1 MGVNCTNIFN
11 NQHVEMKFL
20 NLSAIKKSYNVCK
33 KRFFKFLTQAENI
46 LPYYY
51 SLIACVIFLWLAE
64 SYITSALGTL
74 NAWCVCDL
82 NKTAFGWL
90 VFFSVSLYIGV
101 SIWKYVRR
109 GLYVSHRYLCWWSTG
124 LAYYLYYRLLSS
136 HFLFWGINVLGMNI
150 AYLDLLVP
158 AFLTLVILKILNSVK
173 ETERTSG
180 GIILSDEPISDI
192 ESDLFGYKDIV
203 WYLKGD
209 LETVNVTEHA
219 FSVGITGEWGT
230 GKSSFL
236 NIFEKSIDDSNSIVV
251 RFYPR
256 SSTKPDKIQDDF
268 FDVFSEAIG
277 KYHTSISG
285 TITRYIRALKLVDGE
300 GLFNRLTDAFESFN
314 VEDERNR
321 ICEAISKIGRTI
333 YVIIEDLDRLSGI
346 ELLEVLK
353 LIDRNGAFCNVIYMS
368 AYDKQY
374 VNGVLKQT
382 LGHQIDGDFT
392 DKYFCYELPL
402 PVQKTWVIKS
412 FIAKYLREHTLSIS
426 NDMTYSKEL
435 AGEWEKVGS
444 MVVMTLG
451 TIRHVKRFIN
461 LFMSRYVHVM
471 DDVNVGDFLLLTLIR
486 YSNITIYNAIVNC
499 QFVRR
504 GGFMSGS
511 ETTMYLVE
519 GYEKLLEELG
529 ANENAI
535 TIVKELFPIQD
546 GSRSEENGYKRLR
559 RAASFD
565 LYFYDRYSYKIY
577 YKDIAPIFEEKDDD
591 SALAYFGELMSQKT
605 NWSMVE
611 EYLRYRGLDW
621 ITNVGL
627 LRRYIK
633 LIILAYH
640 KTDRNLNYYASFV
653 RLFFKYSEEEFE
665 KLKAVENSG
674 QYSKLLYDCLD
685 EMTKTC
691 HVSIGAMLVSI
702 LDEFRKNTER
712 PSECVL
718 KDNQYTDL
726 ALKALK
732 AYTEQTNVVIDPFI
746 SMQLSVIHPI
756 GEQGILEKSR
766 KFITD
771 KVNAN
776 IEAYASSMFTSA
788 IRSSGKEFSL
798 ILSLREPE
806 MLSQIFS
813 DWNTQFPKWIKK
825 LPKKDMQYVFN
836 ELFEAH
842 KRYEN
847 VVVKALEN
855 TYAHNDYAGFKR
867 AIENNKKQER
877 VANKT
882 EQVFDFIARHN
893 EVTTANIAE
902 ALDMPKTHVLRIVKK
917 LMKDKRIEAFG
928 APRLRKYKLTK
939 A

>member
-1 MGVNCTNIFN
+1 
-11 NQHVEMKFL
+11 
-20 NLSAIKKSYNVCK
+20 
-33 KRFFKFLTQAENI
+33 
-46 LPYYY
+46 
-51 SLIACVIFLWLAE
+51 
-64 SYITSALGTL
+64 
-74 NAWCVCDL
+74 
-82 NKTAFGWL
+82 
-90 VFFSVSLYIGV
+90 
-101 SIWKYVRR
+101 
-109 GLYVSHRYLCWWSTG
+109 
-124 LAYYLYYRLLSS
+124 
-136 HFLFWGINVLGMNI
+136 
-150 AYLDLLVP
+150 
-158 AFLTLVILKILNSVK
+158 
-173 ETERTSG
+173 
-180 GIILSDEPISDI
+180 
-192 ESDLFGYKDIV
+192 
-203 WYLKGD
+203 
-209 LETVNVTEHA
+209 
-219 FSVGITGEWGT
+219 
-230 GKSSFL
+230 
-236 NIFEKSIDDSNSIVV
+236 
-251 RFYPR
+251 
-256 SSTKPDKIQDDF
+256 
-268 FDVFSEAIG
+268 
-277 KYHTSISG
+277 
-285 TITRYIRALKLVDGE
+285 
-300 GLFNRLTDAFESFN
+300 
-314 VEDERNR
+314 
-321 ICEAISKIGRTI
+321 
-333 YVIIEDLDRLSGI
+333 
-346 ELLEVLK
+346 
-353 LIDRNGAFCNVIYMS
+353 MS

-412 FIAKYLREHTLSIS
+412 YIAKYLREHTLSIS

-486 YSNITIYNAIVNC
+486 YSNITIYNAIINC

-511 ETTMYLVE
+511 ETTMYLVQD
-519 GYEKLLEELG
+519 YEKVLKELG

-535 TIVKELFPIQD
+535 AVVKELFPIQD

-559 RAASFD
+559 RAVSFD

-577 YKDIAPIFEEKDDD
+577 YKNIAPIFEKKDDD
-591 SALAYFGELMSQKT
+591 SALAYFGKLMSQKT
-605 NWSMVE
+605 NWSTVE

-621 ITNVGL
+621 ITNGGL

-653 RLFFKYSEEEFE
+653 RLFFKYSEEEFV
-665 KLKAVENSG
+665 KLKAVENSE
-674 QYSKLLYDCLD
+674 QYSKLLYDCLN

-766 KFITD
+766 KFIID

-788 IRSSGKEFSL
+788 IRRSGKEFLL
-798 ILSLREPE
+798 ILSLRKPE
-806 MLSQIFS
+806 MLSQIFL
-813 DWNTQFPKWIKK
+813 DRNTKFPKWIKK
-825 LPKKDMQYVFN
+825 LPTKDMQYVFN

-867 AIENNKKQER
+867 AIENYKKQER

-882 EQVFDFIARHN
+882 EQVFDFIARHK

-902 ALDMPKTHVLRIVKK
+902 ALDMPKTHVLRIVKT
-917 LMKDKRIEAFG
+917 LIKDKRIEAFG

>member
-1 MGVNCTNIFN
+1 
-11 NQHVEMKFL
+11 
-20 NLSAIKKSYNVCK
+20 
-33 KRFFKFLTQAENI
+33 
-46 LPYYY
+46 
-51 SLIACVIFLWLAE
+51 
-64 SYITSALGTL
+64 
-74 NAWCVCDL
+74 
-82 NKTAFGWL
+82 
-90 VFFSVSLYIGV
+90 
-101 SIWKYVRR
+101 
-109 GLYVSHRYLCWWSTG
+109 
-124 LAYYLYYRLLSS
+124 
-136 HFLFWGINVLGMNI
+136 
-150 AYLDLLVP
+150 
-158 AFLTLVILKILNSVK
+158 
-173 ETERTSG
+173 
-180 GIILSDEPISDI
+180 
-192 ESDLFGYKDIV
+192 
-203 WYLKGD
+203 
-209 LETVNVTEHA
+209 
-219 FSVGITGEWGT
+219 
-230 GKSSFL
+230 
-236 NIFEKSIDDSNSIVV
+236 
-251 RFYPR
+251 
-256 SSTKPDKIQDDF
+256 
-268 FDVFSEAIG
+268 
-277 KYHTSISG
+277 
-285 TITRYIRALKLVDGE
+285 
-300 GLFNRLTDAFESFN
+300 
-314 VEDERNR
+314 
-321 ICEAISKIGRTI
+321 
-333 YVIIEDLDRLSGI
+333 
-346 ELLEVLK
+346 
-353 LIDRNGAFCNVIYMS
+353 
-368 AYDKQY
+368 
-374 VNGVLKQT
+374 
-382 LGHQIDGDFT
+382 
-392 DKYFCYELPL
+392 
-402 PVQKTWVIKS
+402 
-412 FIAKYLREHTLSIS
+412 
-426 NDMTYSKEL
+426 MTYSKEL

-511 ETTMYLVE
+511 ETTMYLVQ
-519 GYEKLLEELG
+519 GYEKVLEELG

-621 ITNVGL
+621 ITNGGL

-653 RLFFKYSEEEFE
+653 RLFFKYSEEEFV
-665 KLKAVENSG
+665 KLKAVENSE
-674 QYSKLLYDCLD
+674 QYSELLYDCLD

-691 HVSIGAMLVSI
+691 HVSIGAMLISI
-702 LDEFRKNTER
+702 LDGFRKNTEK

-732 AYTEQTNVVIDPFI
+732 AYTEQTNIVIDPFI

-756 GEQGILEKSR
+756 GEQGILEKSS

-771 KVNAN
+771 KINAN
-776 IEAYASSMFTSA
+776 IKAYASSMFTST
-788 IRSSGKEFSL
+788 IRSTGKEFSL

-813 DWNTQFPKWIKK
+813 DWNTKFPKWIKK
-825 LPKKDMQYVFN
+825 LPTKDMQYVFN

-902 ALDMPKTHVLRIVKK
+902 ALDMPKTHVLRIVKN
-917 LMKDKRIEAFG
+917 
-928 APRLRKYKLTK
+928 
-939 A
+939 